1 MIKALSLRNFMRV
14 HEKVEIELGR
24 VTILVGANGSGKSSI
39 LKGIHWTIRCA
50 TLQQDG
56 KVTLEQMDYV
66 PSKDYVHLAHKTR
79 ITNGSNTP
87 KILAEF
93 IDDND
98 IITSIS
104 LGSARN
110 DAGVTVAIK
119 GPLADSLTDKERHTT
134 SYIPG
139 LAGLA
144 ETETLL
150 ATPILHRKAASGE
163 GGSVLRHMM
172 LDLRKEEDNVTDG
185 HSELAELGKWVSK
198 VIPGARF
205 WIKFDSLRDTTIYAK
220 FWTPDMKTSG
230 RTITNQWKPLE
241 MAGTGFLQ
249 IVQIFAYLL
258 KFKST
263 LLLIDEPDAHL
274 HPGTQELL
282 IKTLEEAVTEFPQT
296 KIIISTHSPSLV
308 RASSASTRIH
318 WMDKG
323 TVKDQSED
331 TVKMRMGWGALDKD
345 LILFTEDDNT
355 QMLKNIIKHWPD
367 LERKILL
374 WPTFGKSSLPHGDAL
389 RKLRDR
395 MKVSI
400 LVHRDRDF
408 MSDVDV
414 ALWRDSKGYLSNN
427 IELWATEGSD
437 IESAFCSSA
446 HICALFDISAEEA
459 QELVS
464 NAVLSLD
471 PEKMTASF
479 SNAITDAVKGLG
491 EGKSNPI
498 ARYQQL
504 GGHGIDT
511 LKGKILLPAIADAIT
526 LRFRGTERARKL
538 ALLKRLSEPT
548 TGCELFSTLKTSIIA
563 ALEAGQDHTTPSAEP
578 N

>member
-172 LDLRKEEDNVTDG
+172 LDLRKEEDNVT
-185 HSELAELGKWVSK
+185 E
-198 VIPGARF
+198 
-205 WIKFDSLRDTTIYAK
+205 
-220 FWTPDMKTSG
+220 
-230 RTITNQWKPLE
+230 
-241 MAGTGFLQ
+241 
-249 IVQIFAYLL
+249 
-258 KFKST
+258 
-263 LLLIDEPDAHL
+263 
-274 HPGTQELL
+274 
-282 IKTLEEAVTEFPQT
+282 
-296 KIIISTHSPSLV
+296 SP
-308 RASSASTRIH
+308 
-318 WMDKG
+318 
-323 TVKDQSED
+323 
-331 TVKMRMGWGALDKD
+331 
-345 LILFTEDDNT
+345 
-355 QMLKNIIKHWPD
+355 
-367 LERKILL
+367 
-374 WPTFGKSSLPHGDAL
+374 
-389 RKLRDR
+389 
-395 MKVSI
+395 
-400 LVHRDRDF
+400 
-408 MSDVDV
+408 
-414 ALWRDSKGYLSNN
+414 
-427 IELWATEGSD
+427 
-437 IESAFCSSA
+437 
-446 HICALFDISAEEA
+446 
-459 QELVS
+459 LVS
-464 NAVLSLD
+464 
-471 PEKMTASF
+471 
-479 SNAITDAVKGLG
+479 
-491 EGKSNPI
+491 
-498 ARYQQL
+498 
-504 GGHGIDT
+504 
-511 LKGKILLPAIADAIT
+511 
-526 LRFRGTERARKL
+526 
-538 ALLKRLSEPT
+538 
-548 TGCELFSTLKTSIIA
+548 
-563 ALEAGQDHTTPSAEP
+563 
-578 N
+578 